1 MLIVFSKE
9 PVSSS
14 SQEPDPDD
22 EEADTALGPLG
33 LRQEQPAR
41 DRVSKAQK
49 RRDKKEEREKE
60 RLAEIERQEEEN
72 KLGARHLEQE
82 AIRARLAARGLLI
95 HQVFLHSC
103 TAAPLY
109 PGYLKRPVIDH
120 LLNFPSV
127 SYKIV

>member
-1 MLIVFSKE
+1 
-9 PVSSS
+9 
-14 SQEPDPDD
+14 
-22 EEADTALGPLG
+22 
-33 LRQEQPAR
+33 
-41 DRVSKAQK
+41 VSKAQK

-95 HQVFLHSC
+95 HQVFLHFC

-120 LLNFPSV
+120 LLNFPPV